1 MSTQLQD
8 DDTNDFFNDLMNLPD
23 VIKSTPAVVSQ
34 SNTPTVYTKPI
45 TPAVPALSV
54 STSGMSPEEIQA
66 YVLSQCQ
73 EIIGSTN
80 ETLEC
85 LKPNIINTCDGKAI
99 NGYATLV
106 GNIGKML
113 EVANS
118 VAAERMKVRSAK
130 ELEAL
135 KHENKREL
143 QSTKEPDVKNQL
155 NIVATREE
163 IIKMFKGVIAPMPDI
178 N

>member
-155 NIVATREE
+155 NIIATREE
-163 IIKMFKGVIAPMPDI
+163 VINMVKNALSPPIDPI
-178 N
+178 